1 MSNPGGQDF
10 NLAPYYDDF
19 DEDKKF
25 VRMLFRPGRAV
36 QARELT
42 QLQTI
47 FQKQIERFGNF
58 MFNEGAIVDGC
69 EQNLDLNLPFIK
81 LQPTYSGS
89 SVNVGSF
96 LQKDVVGG
104 NSGVSARVGLVADVE
119 GNDPKTLF
127 INYNTSG
134 TLVLTMNTVPTDLL
148 SGNTISTATGNA
160 DVIFWDNVLKRIYV
174 ANLEGTISTSQVA
187 STTNA
192 NGSIVS
198 MSVTSVSDRSSQKE
212 FMNNE
217 TLFTLDEFGF
227 RSYATTLTA
236 SANTHTEG
244 GVTYR
249 RGSKVTIGDGVI
261 YAANHFLKNTEQTII
276 VDKYK
281 NKPSYKIGLVP
292 TKVIVDYIDDV
303 SLVDNAQGTP
313 NYQAPGADRFK
324 IDPILTK
331 IAYDEVTAESEFI
344 SLLEVEN
351 GTVKK
356 RKVVDIDSKLEDVI
370 SKRTYEESGDYT
382 LSNPKI
388 SIREHLIQG
397 ENGGRYTVAE
407 GGNTNLLLLDVDPFT
422 AYVKGYR
429 TEFISKQ
436 EVEIEKGL
444 DVQYIEQNKTQ
455 INYGNY
461 IEVNEIV
468 GTWDLM
474 TAGKVDLY
482 KTTFG
487 ALTNRSYA
495 IGTVPMVLNKIGEAR
510 VRSVEY
516 VSGIQGTPSCVYRL
530 YIYDVVMYSG
540 ASFSSVRGVYD
551 GTNALNKKI
560 ADIVL
565 DGFGNASLKESSFNS
580 SIYQLP
586 YTAIRSIRDNQNNV
600 ESGFTFKK
608 EFDVSF
614 STSGIATISSGDN
627 DETFVGTGLLSSTQK
642 NENYILIPTANVVST
657 SNVGSV
663 TITAGT
669 PVVTGSATTFLVNVN
684 IGDYLQIN
692 NEAHRVLSVTNNIS
706 LTLATNH
713 VAGAVSNTAFKY
725 FPSGSYINISGV
737 GSTGTSR
744 AATVNIPGS
753 TSVTIELREAF
764 ASAFNAKFI
773 ATLNKANAREI
784 RKSLVAN
791 ATVRIQPNIHPK
803 GSTGPFSLGRA
814 DVYRVKGIYQSA
826 NFTTDATTSST
837 NVTNLYTFDNGQ
849 RDNTYEH
856 GTITAKVNVTPTGRL
871 LVVFDYFAHDTS
883 QGLGYMSIDSYPI
896 DDVNETDTTINTDD
910 VPVYISKITGIP
922 YDLRNCVDFRLRKAD
937 NLSTLNPTDPETY
950 QLPVGGLHIPKPFS
964 DFDADL
970 SIYKGR
976 IDRLFLTEKGEF
988 GVSKGSPGYPS
999 SSAPASVPGTL
1010 DLAIIEISPYPSTPI
1025 TVTIEPQKNR
1035 RYTMKDI
1042 GKIED
1047 RVNRLEYYTTLNL
1060 LEKQATSIS
1069 ILDENGFNRFK
1080 NGILVDGFLGFNVAD
1095 VNNPTLSASI
1105 SRTGKF
1111 ATAEIKLSQ
1120 VPLKLTATST
1130 VSPSIAFLLSNSLT
1144 RTKDNKLILP
1154 YQASEVFSSQI
1165 ATAFPTGHKVNPP
1178 LSSSGWVG
1186 VVKLTPSTDNWM
1198 DTTNYPGKTLVSDF
1212 ESNSDNWRKLPDAW
1226 DSEYDSWQT
1235 RWIGVPIQQDT
1246 NKTQSS
1252 VGSIVNATSANQID
1266 FISSNI
1272 SVGPS
1277 ESQSYSRVVDISVS
1291 HSMREREYIFQA
1303 TGLKVPSTLYA
1314 FVDGVNVTANCRM
1327 IVLQTNKT
1335 ARDVFDLEQANG
1347 IFATDN
1353 SVYTR
1358 GNMGVMNVN
1367 QQGEIVGI
1375 LKLPVNKFTVGQR
1388 QFKLTDSPTNS
1399 LADETTY
1406 AKTTLAAQGVSL
1418 VSTDSHV
1425 NTRPIDVSFTDNVE
1439 VSSSSKS
1446 ISPST
1451 GIPARNPISQAF
1463 TVDGVKYPYGMFLDR
1478 IGIEFTTKSSNPKR
1492 KVYVQIREME
1502 NGVPSRKAIGGATIH
1517 RNSEDVYA
1525 TNGSFTYFTFDS
1537 PVYLLPNKEYC
1548 FSILSEGGTDE
1559 FSVAYTSFAN
1569 GQNLRPSEAKLL
1581 YLPSTDYSW
1590 QVRQTEVLRYVMYLS
1605 TFINTTNSSAPIY
1618 SGGVELKNCPS
1629 NVDIPFSSL
1638 ISNISLIKPISTE
1651 VYMRMQTTG
1660 STGSKSDHL
1669 QINNL
1674 ELIKN
1679 LPGGRRYIFDSTEEA
1694 SIASGSSVST
1704 VANLVTSN
1712 KYVSPVIDLERSN
1725 VILYDHNI
1733 NNQTNKIINGTSTF
1747 SSSSNTVVGYGTS
1760 FITELSSGEYVLFG
1774 DQYRKVISIA
1784 SNTSLT
1790 VETNFITP
1798 GSNVAMFSM
1807 NEENPAGPYMSL
1819 SRYITRRV
1827 ELADGFEANDLN
1839 VYVDVNRPA
1848 GTSIKVYYKVLNES
1862 DNDSFDDKFYQEM
1875 TLSGN
1880 IEFNEDPSKYSSET
1894 YVVPDSIKSGG
1905 SFLLNG
1911 KVNISS
1917 STTTVTGTSTRFTE
1931 ELKIGNTIT
1940 VNSDNRVVTAI
1951 ANNTSLTVDSAFGT
1965 TSTDNLA
1972 SKLLYNSIVYTTPDN
1987 RTYAGYKYVA
1997 IKVVFLSSNPAI
2009 APRIKKLRAISLS

>member
-10 NLAPYYDDF
+10 NLSPYYDDF

-89 SVNVGSF
+89 SVNVSSF
-96 LQKDVVGG
+96 LQKDVIGG
-104 NSGVSARVGLVADVE
+104 NSGVSARVGLVSDIE

-127 INYNTSG
+127 INYITSG
-134 TLVLTMNTVPTDLL
+134 TLVLAMNTVPTDLIT
-148 SGNTISTATGNA
+148 GNNISTATGNA
-160 DVIFWDNVLKRIYV
+160 DVMFWDNVLKRVYV
-174 ANLEGTISTSQVA
+174 ANVEGTISTSQVA
-187 STTNA
+187 TTTNA
-192 NGSIVS
+192 NGFIVA
-198 MSVTSVSDRSSQKE
+198 MSVSSVTDRSAQKE

-217 TLFTLDEFGF
+217 TLFTLDQFGF

-236 SANTHTEG
+236 SANTHTES

-249 RGSKVTIGDGVI
+249 RGSKVTIGDGII

-276 VDKYK
+276 IDKYK

-292 TKVIVDYIDDV
+292 TKSVVDYIDDV
-303 SLVDNAQGTP
+303 TLVDNAQGTP

-324 IDPILTK
+324 IDTILTK

-344 SLLEVEN
+344 SLLEIEN

-407 GGNTNLLLLDVDPFT
+407 GGNTNLLLIDVDPFT
-422 AYVKGYR
+422 AYVRGYR

-461 IEVNEIV
+461 IEIDDIV
-468 GTWDLM
+468 GAWDIM
-474 TAGKVDLY
+474 TAGKIDLY
-482 KTTFG
+482 KNTLN
-487 ALTNRSYA
+487 ALTNRTYTS
-495 IGTVPMVLNKIGEAR
+495 TVPTLIDKIGEAR
-510 VRSVEY
+510 VRSIEY
-516 VSGIQGTPSCVYRL
+516 VSGIKGTPSCVYRV
-530 YIYDVVMYSG
+530 YIYDVVMSSG
-540 ASFSSVRGVYD
+540 ASFSSVRAIYD
-551 GTNALNKKI
+551 GSNPLNKKM
-560 ADIVL
+560 ADVVL

-580 SIYQLP
+580 AIYQLP
-586 YTAIRSIRDNQNNV
+586 YTAIRSIRDEQNNV

-614 STSGIATISSGDN
+614 NTSGIATISSGDN

-642 NENYILIPTANVVST
+642 NENYILVPTANVVST
-657 SNVGSV
+657 SNAGSV
-663 TITAGT
+663 SVTSGT
-669 PVVTGSATTFLVNVN
+669 PIVTGSGTTFLVNVN
-684 IGDYLQIN
+684 VGDYLQIN
-692 NEAHRVLSVTNNIS
+692 NEAHRVLTIANNTY

-713 VAGAVSNTAFKY
+713 VAGAVSNTAFKF
-725 FPSGSYINISGV
+725 FPAGAYLNISGV
-737 GSTGTSR
+737 GSTGATR

-753 TSVTIELREAF
+753 TSITIEIRESF
-764 ASAFNAKFI
+764 ATAFNAKFI
-773 ATLNKANAREI
+773 ATMNKSNAREM
-784 RKSLVAN
+784 KKTLVAD
-791 ATVRIQPNIHPK
+791 ATVRIQPNIHPR

-814 DVYRVKGIYQSA
+814 DVYRIKGIYQSA

-837 NVTNLYTFDNGQ
+837 NVTHLYTFDNGQ

-856 GTITAKVNVTPTGRL
+856 GTIATKINVTPTGRL
-871 LVVFDYFAHDTS
+871 LVVFDYFAHDTT
-883 QGLGYMSIDSYPI
+883 QGLGYMSVDSYPI
-896 DDVNETDTTINTDD
+896 DDVNETATTINTEDI
-910 VPVYISKITGIP
+910 PVYISKTTGFP
-922 YDLRNCVDFRLRKAD
+922 YDLRNCIDFRLRKLDSA
-937 NLSTLNPTDPETY
+937 LTLNPIDPGTY

-976 IDRLFLTEKGEF
+976 VDRLFLTEKGEF
-988 GVSKGSPGYPS
+988 GTSKGSPGYPN
-999 SSAPASVPGTL
+999 SSAPPSVPGTL
-1010 DLAIIEISPYPSTPI
+1010 DLAIVEIPPYPSTPT

-1069 ILDENGFNRFK
+1069 ILDENGLSRFK
-1080 NGILVDGFLGFNVAD
+1080 NGILVDGFIGFNVAD
-1095 VNNPTLSASI
+1095 VNDPTLSASI
-1105 SRTGKF
+1105 SRTEKF
-1111 ATAEIKLSQ
+1111 ATAEIDLSH
-1120 VPLKLTATST
+1120 VPLKLDSGTG
-1130 VSPSIAFLLSNSLT
+1130 LT
-1144 RTKDNKLILP
+1144 RTQGNKLMLP
-1154 YQASEVFSSQI
+1154 YGSVDLFSIQLNSVS
-1165 ATAFPTGHKVNPP
+1165 TGSHKVNPP
-1178 LSSSGWVG
+1178 LSSSSWTG
-1186 VVKLTPSTDNWM
+1186 VVQIVPSTDSWM

-1212 ESNSDNWRKLPDAW
+1212 ESTSDNWRKLSRAW
-1226 DSEYDSWQT
+1226 NSEYDSWQT

-1252 VGSIVNATSANQID
+1252 VGSIVTTTSTNQID
-1266 FISSNI
+1266 FINSNI
-1272 SVGPS
+1272 SAGSS
-1277 ESQSYSRVVDISVS
+1277 ESQSHSRVVDVSVN
-1291 HSMREREYIFQA
+1291 HSMREREYIFRA

-1314 FVDGVNVTANCRM
+1314 FVDGVNVTANCLM
-1327 IVLQTNKT
+1327 INYSSSIQS
-1335 ARDVFDLEQANG
+1335 VFDTQQANG
-1347 IFATDN
+1347 IFGTN
-1353 SVYTR
+1353 PSVYNR
-1358 GNMGVMNVN
+1358 GNMGVLNVN
-1367 QQGEIVGI
+1367 QLGEITGI
-1375 LKLPVNKFTVGQR
+1375 LRLPANKFTVGQR

-1399 LADETTY
+1399 LTDETTY
-1406 AKTTLAAQGVSL
+1406 AKATISAQGISL
-1418 VSTDSHV
+1418 IATDSHV
-1425 NTRPIDVSFTDNVE
+1425 NTRPIDISFTDNVE
-1439 VSSSSKS
+1439 VASSSKS
-1446 ISPST
+1446 ISPAT

-1463 TVDGVKYPYGMFLDR
+1463 TVDGVKYPYGIFLDR
-1478 IGIEFTTKSSNPKR
+1478 IGIEFTAKSTTNAMR
-1492 KVYVQIREME
+1492 KVYVQLREME
-1502 NGVPSRKAIGGATIH
+1502 NGVPSRKAIGGATAFRHSDTITL
-1517 RNSEDVYA
+1517 NSVV
-1525 TNGSFTYFTFDS
+1525 YFTFDS

-1548 FSILSEGGTDE
+1548 FSVLSEGGTDE
-1559 FSVAYTSFAN
+1559 FSLAYTSFGS
-1569 GQNLRPSEAKLL
+1569 GQNLRPSEAKML
-1581 YLPSTDYSW
+1581 YLPSTDYTW
-1590 QVRQTEVLRYVMYLS
+1590 QVRQTEVLKYVMYLA
-1605 TFINTTNSSAPIY
+1605 TFLNPTGAATWGSS
-1618 SGGVELKNCPS
+1618 VNLKNAAS
-1629 NVDIPFSSL
+1629 NVDISYSSL
-1638 ISNISLIKPISTE
+1638 IPNLSVIKPFSTD
-1651 VYMRMQTTG
+1651 VSLTLQTTG
-1660 STGSKSDHL
+1660 ATGSKSNNVKV
-1669 QINNL
+1669 NNL
-1674 ELIKN
+1674 ELIRN
-1679 LPGGRRYIFDSTEEA
+1679 ISGGVQYVLDATEEA
-1694 SIASGSSVST
+1694 TIAAGASISTTVSFT
-1704 VANLVTSN
+1704 TSN
-1712 KYVSPVIDLERSN
+1712 KYVSPVLDLERSN
-1725 VILYDHNI
+1725 VILSDFNI
-1733 NNQTNKIINGTSTF
+1733 NSQTSKTITGTSTF
-1747 SSSSNTVVGYGTS
+1747 SAASNTVVGYGTL
-1760 FITELSSGEYVLFG
+1760 FNTELSSGEYVLFG

-1784 SNTSLT
+1784 SNTSLN
-1790 VETNFITP
+1790 VETTFVSS
-1798 GSNVAMFSM
+1798 GANVFMSSM
-1807 NEENPAGPYMSL
+1807 NEENPAGPYMSQ

-1848 GTSIKVYYKVLNES
+1848 GTDIKVYYKVLNES

-1880 IEFNEDPSKYSSET
+1880 IEFNQDPSKYSSET

-1911 KVNISS
+1911 KVSISS

-1931 ELKIGNTIT
+1931 ELKIGNTIN

-1972 SKLLYNSIVYTTPDN
+1972 YKLLYNSIVYTTPDN

-1997 IKVVFLSSNPAI
+1997 IKVVFLSNNPAI
-2009 APRIKKLRAISLS
+2009 APRIKKLRAIALS